1 MKTISAWTLML
12 LLCGVTMAA
21 QEVSPQRNEK
31 PKVECRIK
39 KLDPK
44 PSCAY
49 LQTQKQTPPSPV
61 APKLKVPTLT
71 PKKEWRP
78 PQCRPSKPATMETDA
93 MRRAKVR
100 HRGLPIEGCAPLS
113 PEEHNRRFHAAI
125 QKEKAK

>member
-31 PKVECRIK
+31 PKVECNIK

-44 PSCAY
+44 PSCAH
-49 LQTQKQTPPSPV
+49 LQSKKQTPPSPV
-61 APKLKVPTLT
+61 APKLKLPTVT

-113 PEEHNRRFHAAI
+113 PEEHNRRFHAAQ

>member
-1 MKTISAWTLML
+1 MKASILWAVMVVM
-12 LLCGVTMAA
+12 CGVTFAT
-21 QEVSPQRNEK
+21 QTPPVKETQQPTVK
-31 PKVECRIK
+31 HIK
-39 KLDPK
+39 KLDTK
-44 PSCAY
+44 PSCAH

-61 APKLKVPTLT
+61 APKLNVPTVT

-113 PEEHNRRFHAAI
+113 PEEHNRRFHAAQ

>member
-31 PKVECRIK
+31 PKAECRIK

-44 PSCAY
+44 PSCAH
-49 LQTQKQTPPSPV
+49 LQSKKQTHDSSTS
-61 APKLKVPTLT
+61 ADLKVPTISKNKT
-71 PKKEWRP
+71 WRP

-113 PEEHNRRFHAAI
+113 PEEHNRRYHAAI

>member
-1 MKTISAWTLML
+1 MKSITIWAFMVF
-12 LLCGVTMAA
+12 LCGALSATQTTPLKETKQPTV
-21 QEVSPQRNEK
+21 K
-31 PKVECRIK
+31 CIK

-44 PSCAY
+44 PSCAH
-49 LQTQKQTPPSPV
+49 LQTQKQTPPSP
-61 APKLKVPTLT
+61 AAQKLNVPTLT

>member
-1 MKTISAWTLML
+1 MKSIAIWAFMVF
-12 LLCGVTMAA
+12 LCGALSAT
-21 QEVSPQRNEK
+21 QTTPLKETKQPTIK
-31 PKVECRIK
+31 YIK

-44 PSCAY
+44 PNCVH
-49 LQTQKQTPPSPV
+49 LQSHKQKKPSSTLSDIKVSPV
-61 APKLKVPTLT
+61 TSGKV
-71 PKKEWRP
+71 WRP

-113 PEEHNRRFHAAI
+113 PKEHNHRFHAAI